1 MFGKNR
7 RQEGMQ
13 TPEEA
18 GGHGRYEP
26 QRDPE
31 QGSSW
36 GRREQER
43 AGAPEDFH
51 KDTRHP
57 SNEDRDQGMRR
68 P

>member
-7 RQEGMQ
+7 KQEGMQ

-18 GGHGRYEP
+18 GGPRNEPPMRRPEGDQQGWGHGMQDP
-26 QRDPE
+26 RDYPPND
-31 QGSSW
+31 
-36 GRREQER
+36 R
-43 AGAPEDFH
+43 
-51 KDTRHP
+51 TRHP